1 MRYNE
6 QVNNTTKKKD
16 KKCKDKNKKPGSYT
30 SKDLE
35 NAKKIPTKE
44 GYK

>member
-6 QVNNTTKKKD
+6 QVNQEPKKTKEVKERKMP
-16 KKCKDKNKKPGSYT
+16 KQGSYT

-35 NAKKIPTKE
+35 NSKDIVWRR
-44 GYK
+44 